1 MAFLRDDLSKSSF
14 SGSKS
19 SFSGNLGFPKGAGSK
34 TAVWMG
40 RLYDADL
47 AAVRL
52 IARSSHFTFGRA
64 CAIIMSKL
72 GNGWIYL
79 IIGALV
85 FEFLGRDGFRV
96 AALGGLNALL
106 LHCLYPYIKRRV
118 GRQRPFKADPD
129 LRSLLAVLD
138 EHSFPSG
145 HVMTLSGVL
154 VPIVLVWPATA
165 MASVALM
172 ACMAWSRIATAHH
185 YPSDIFAGTFLGV
198 LLAYPLSIF
207 CLSVW

>member
-1 MAFLRDDLSKSSF
+1 MAFLRDDLSKSSY
-14 SGSKS
+14 SE
-19 SFSGNLGFPKGAGSK
+19 NLGFPKGDGSI
-34 TAVWMG
+34 TSLWMG

-47 AAVRL
+47 AAVRF
-52 IARSSHFTFGRA
+52 IARSSHFTAGRA
-64 CAIIMSKL
+64 CAIVMSKL

-85 FEFLGRDGFRV
+85 FEFLGYGGFRV
-96 AALGGLNALL
+96 AVIGGLNALL

-118 GRQRPFKADPD
+118 GRQRPFKADPK

-154 VPIVLVWPATA
+154 IPIVLVWPATA

-198 LLAYPLSIF
+198 VLAYPLSICF
-207 CLSVW
+207 LSVW

>member
-1 MAFLRDDLSKSSF
+1 
-14 SGSKS
+14 
-19 SFSGNLGFPKGAGSK
+19 
-34 TAVWMG
+34 MG
-40 RLYDADL
+40 RLHDADL
-47 AAVRL
+47 AAVRF
-52 IARSSHFTFGRA
+52 IARSSHFTLGRA
-64 CAIIMSKL
+64 CAIVMSKL

-79 IIGALV
+79 ILGALV
-85 FEFLGRDGFRV
+85 FQFLGRDAFRV
-96 AALGGLNALL
+96 AVLGGLNALL
-106 LHCLYPYIKRRV
+106 LHCLYPSIKRRV

-165 MASVALM
+165 LASLVLM

-185 YPSDIFAGTFLGV
+185 YPSDIFAGTALGV
-198 LLAYPLSIF
+198 VLAYPLSICF
-207 CLSVW
+207 LSIW